1 MMASNPK
8 LPQDAVWFVTGTSS
22 GIGYSLISSI
32 LSTPGH
38 RIVVLSRSPSSIS
51 LPSTSN
57 DSNTLLQPIDLSSSA
72 SIAEAFKAA
81 LDKFGRVDVVINNA
95 GYSLKPNE
103 FESINEKTSRELFD
117 INYWAPVEIT
127 RHAMGIMR
135 DVNPKSGP
143 IGGVIAQISS
153 IGGYQGVAGLA
164 PYNASKFALEGFTE
178 AVSKEVDPDWNI
190 RFAIIEPGGVKTKWA
205 SGNMVGDFKQHEAYV
220 GKNLRTEFT
229 RAVQTAVGSKI
240 GADPD
245 VVAALIANV
254 LKGQKGVWDGK
265 EVLRLPVGAD
275 ASAIIVAETLEQKKK
290 FDQWRDISESTSS
303 VEVKRTLI
311 EQGFLKDTDD
321 VAA

>member
-1 MMASNPK
+1 MASSNPK
-8 LPQDAVWFVTGTSS
+8 LPKDAVWFVTGTSS

-38 RIVVLSRSPSSIS
+38 RIVVLSRNPSAIS

-57 DSNTLLQPIDLSSSA
+57 NSNTLLQPIDLSSSA
-72 SIAEAFKAA
+72 SIASAFKAA
-81 LDKFGRVDVVINNA
+81 IDKFGRVDVVVNNA
-95 GYSLKPNE
+95 GYSLKPTE
-103 FESINEKTSRELFD
+103 FESIDGKVSPELFEV
-117 INYWAPVEIT
+117 NYWAPVEIT

-135 DVNPKSGP
+135 DVNPKTGS

-153 IGGYQGVAGLA
+153 AGGYQGVAGIA

-220 GKNLRTEFT
+220 GKNLQTEMT
-229 RAVQTAVGSKI
+229 RMVEELGATQFW
-240 GADPD
+240 ADPD
-245 VVAALIANV
+245 AVAVLISDV
-254 LKGQKGVWDGK
+254 LKGEKGVWDGK

-275 ASAIIVAETLEQKKK
+275 SWALVMAETIEQKKR
-290 FDQWRDISESTSS
+290 FGQWREISESTSTR
-303 VEVKRTLI
+303 EVKGALI
-311 EQGFLKDTDD
+311 ELGYLKNVD
-321 VAA
+321 